1 MKTGLKI
8 IFLLMLACTFYAC
21 VTPMGMTSS
30 STPLEGKRVASNLGK
45 AEGRDSAWSVL
56 GLWSIGRPDID
67 KAIEEAVKSKN
78 GDAIINVRWYEKTYY
93 FVFASYT
100 ELIVLGD
107 VIKFEAVEEPEK
119 PEKAEKNV
127 PKIKKTRQ

>member
-1 MKTGLKI
+1 MKTGLKLF
-8 IFLLMLACTFYAC
+8 FLIALACTFYAC

-30 STPLEGKRVASNLGK
+30 STPLEGKKVASNLGK

-100 ELIVLGD
+100 ELIVYGD
-107 VIKFEAVEEPEK
+107 VIKFEAPEE
-119 PEKAEKNV
+119 PEKAEKNA
-127 PKIKKTRQ
+127 PKIKKARQ